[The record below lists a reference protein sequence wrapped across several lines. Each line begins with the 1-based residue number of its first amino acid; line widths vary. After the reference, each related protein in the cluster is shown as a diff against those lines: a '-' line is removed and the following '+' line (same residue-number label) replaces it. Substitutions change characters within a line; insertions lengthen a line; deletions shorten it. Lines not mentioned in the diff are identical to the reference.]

1 MMFDAPFVNA
11 SNGITLVYTSMDWE
25 FRTIWIVVQE
35 IKLSLEMLILAPVRP
50 VL

>member
-11 SNGITLVYTSMDWE
+11 SNDITMVYTSMNWE
-25 FRTIWIVVQE
+25 FRTILIVVQE
-35 IKLSLEMLILAPVRP
+35 IKLSLEMLILAPACP